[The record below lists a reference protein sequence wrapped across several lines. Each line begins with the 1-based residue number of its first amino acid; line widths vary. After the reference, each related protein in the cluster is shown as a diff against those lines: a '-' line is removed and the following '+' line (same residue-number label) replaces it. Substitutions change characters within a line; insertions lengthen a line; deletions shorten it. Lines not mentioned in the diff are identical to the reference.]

1 MIHTIQNKHCNK
13 SVCIKKNST
22 TNVVKDHH
30 EELVPLPFGGPNRM
44 RSIALT
50 EIFCRWMAFLI
61 FKTFLVK
68 LLFWMAMLKQVF
80 NISLLQVVENHNCC
94 IKTIMQYV
102 PVHVPGIYKFSCTE
116 TFFISIKWL
125 QRSIISF
132 SQKNPLSRNLN
143 QQLKL

>member
-13 SVCIKKNST
+13 SVCIKKKTS

-80 NISLLQVVENHNCC
+80 NISLLQVVVKSQLLYKDNHAICTSTC
-94 IKTIMQYV
+94 
-102 PVHVPGIYKFSCTE
+102 IYKFSCTE

-125 QRSIISF
+125 QRSIVSF